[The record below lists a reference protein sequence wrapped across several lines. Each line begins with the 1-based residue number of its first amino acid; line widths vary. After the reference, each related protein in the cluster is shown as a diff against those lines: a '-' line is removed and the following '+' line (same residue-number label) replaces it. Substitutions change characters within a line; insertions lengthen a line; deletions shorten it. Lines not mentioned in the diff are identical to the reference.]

1 MADVNIDV
9 IMVIIVIVIKLLLLY
24 KLNKVVKWG
33 LVKVEIQK
41 LLFIILYI
49 PIWAI

>member
-9 IMVIIVIVIKLLLLY
+9 IIVIIIIVIKLLLLF

-33 LVKVEIQK
+33 LVIVKIQK

-49 PIWAI
+49 PI